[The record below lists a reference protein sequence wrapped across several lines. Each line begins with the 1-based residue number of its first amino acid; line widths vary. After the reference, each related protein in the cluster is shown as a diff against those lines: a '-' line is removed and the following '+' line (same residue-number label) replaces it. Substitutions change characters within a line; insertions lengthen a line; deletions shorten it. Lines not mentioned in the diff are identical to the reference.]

1 MASNSQAPTGNPSE
15 AMGKAEARSRG
26 RGGGGGGGGASGN
39 PGYQLLASTPTPP
52 PCLGL
57 FTFSISIK
65 RSYCLAFGFGIF
77 RKIFVGGLPRDT
89 TDGTSIGS
97 FVLCFVAF
105 DACADSR
112 GLEDEIAIPFIQL
125 KFFSLS
131 LWSGRWSGWGV
142 VDGMLFTFFFTA
154 LLWMYCASSYFVSCM
169 KIYSGG
175 LCSVWILVCALACN

>member
-1 MASNSQAPTGNPSE
+1 VNPWRPTPKPLPATLARRWGRRRRGQGG
-15 AMGKAEARSRG
+15 AAAEAAEAPAAIRG
-26 RGGGGGGGGASGN
+26 INSW
-39 PGYQLLASTPTPP
+39 LPP
-52 PCLGL
+52 PPPPSLGL

-125 KFFSLS
+125 KFLSLSLS

-142 VDGMLFTFFFTA
+142 VDGMLFTFVFHCTSMA
-154 LLWMYCASSYFVSCM
+154 V
-169 KIYSGG
+169 
-175 LCSVWILVCALACN
+175 LCLVIFC